1 MPGQIM
7 IIECDDLQKRE
18 NALRQI
24 LNNIAVLEKQFDNSK
39 NKDEI
44 ELMSFVPEQLV
55 IKEDLFKELK
65 TKQVYL

>member
-24 LNNIAVLEKQFDNSK
+24 LNNIAVLEK
-39 NKDEI
+39 
-44 ELMSFVPEQLV
+44 
-55 IKEDLFKELK
+55 
-65 TKQVYL
+65 